1 MLNLDREQP
10 AGQIFGRQQH
20 WSCGRAKVLVSFS
33 DDEDR
38 CAVFISNAPDGS
50 GEGLLFTELGLSER
64 PGFTLEPSIDCFAIG
79 CPVNALDDLLSRLA
93 ARLA

>member
-33 DDEDR
+33 AAEDR
-38 CAVFISNAPDGS
+38 CGVFLLSAPDGL
-50 GEGLLFTELGLSER
+50 GAGLLFTELRLSEQ